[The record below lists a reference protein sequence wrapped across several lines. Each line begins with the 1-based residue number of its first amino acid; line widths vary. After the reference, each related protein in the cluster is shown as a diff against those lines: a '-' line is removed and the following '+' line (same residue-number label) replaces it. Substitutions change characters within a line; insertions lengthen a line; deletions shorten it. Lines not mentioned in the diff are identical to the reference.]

1 MTMDQPPA
9 FKQLIGCSRDLVV
22 HLVLR
27 CLDGLLHLS
36 SLRVQGRAADM
47 HLFTWGTASCGS
59 LWSACETPA
68 EDGVGLL
75 EQRQDFFRHPAH
87 DHAFASALWTG
98 PARRAAVTDPADEN
112 VHE

>member
-1 MTMDQPPA
+1 MDQPPA

-47 HLFTWGTASCGS
+47 HLFTWGTGFMRLS
-59 LWSACETPA
+59 LERVRNA
-68 EDGVGLL
+68 G
-75 EQRQDFFRHPAH
+75 
-87 DHAFASALWTG
+87 
-98 PARRAAVTDPADEN
+98 
-112 VHE
+112 